1 MTNYSLNLPIQLQQ
15 KAEKFA
21 TDQGVSLNEFILW
34 AVAEKVGELS
44 QQFDIAKFPEIT
56 YRRGASGELVPVL
69 RGIGLRVQLLAPANQ
84 KWGLS
89 TTEIAGEYGITEKQ
103 VNQALAFYAVN
114 KQEIDEAIASEQTLE
129 AANV

>member
-1 MTNYSLNLPIQLQQ
+1 MTNYSLKLPIQLQK

-44 QQFDIAKFPEIT
+44 QQFDIGKFPDIT

-69 RGIGLRVQLLAPANQ
+69 RGIGLRVQVIAIANQ